1 MPGFTTSSVFPDI
14 NVWLALTYE
23 RHVHH
28 AIARRWFEHLEAGW
42 RLFFC
47 RFTQLGLLRLL
58 SSEAIMGQDGVMN
71 QPTAWQAYDR
81 WRADARVGFLDE
93 PADLDPQFRALT
105 RLGHPAPK
113 DWADSYLAA
122 FASVARL
129 TVVTFDSAL
138 QGKSRGAVL
147 LKV

>member
-1 MPGFTTSSVFPDI
+1 MQRSTTSSGFPDI
-14 NVWLALTYE
+14 NVWVALTWSG
-23 RHVHH
+23 HVHH
-28 AIARRWFEHLEAGW
+28 VIARRWFETVDKRE

-47 RFTQLGLLRLL
+47 RLTQLGLLRLL
-58 SSEAIMGQDGVMN
+58 STEALMGRDDVLN
-71 QPTAWQAYDR
+71 QPAAWEAYDR
-81 WRADARVGFLDE
+81 WRADDRVGFLDE
-93 PADLDPQFRALT
+93 PADLEREFRALT

-138 QGKSRGAVL
+138 QRKSGGAVL

>member
-14 NVWLALTYE
+14 NVWVALTWDGHEHYAAA
-23 RHVHH
+23 H
-28 AIARRWFEHLEAGW
+28 RWFAGLNESVS
-42 RLFFC
+42 LFFC

-58 SSEAIMGQDGVMN
+58 STEAVMGRDDVLN
-71 QPTAWQAYDR
+71 QPAAWEAYDR
-81 WRADARVGFLDE
+81 WRADDQVGFLDE
-93 PADLDPQFRALT
+93 PADLDAQFRALT
-105 RLGHPAPK
+105 RLRHPAPK

-122 FASVARL
+122 FAAVSRL

-138 QGKSRGAVL
+138 QRKSSGAVL